1 MNQFRVYIFDMNIQ
15 GSRKYEMK
23 ARSESAAQTEAN
35 IVKAAGELWL
45 KYPLHEITL
54 ERIAEKAET
63 TVRTILRKFGSRE
76 GVFEAAIGQD
86 VAGIE
91 AIKDAAKVGDIR
103 LAVDLLMQEY
113 ETTGEAAVRTLAL
126 EHTLPI
132 IAEVL
137 QHARKIHT
145 AWCARVFAP
154 YLPAESDPHY
164 RLLLGMYYAST
175 DVNQW
180 KLLRKDLGYSL
191 EETQEIL
198 FQRLNAITQIKM
210 S

>member
-1 MNQFRVYIFDMNIQ
+1 
-15 GSRKYEMK
+15 MK
-23 ARSESAAQTEAN
+23 ARSASAAQTEAK
-35 IVKAAGELWL
+35 ILKAAGELWM

-76 GVFEAAIGQD
+76 GVFEAASGQD
-86 VAGIE
+86 DACIE

-113 ETTGEAAVRTLAL
+113 ELTGEAAVRTLAL
-126 EHTLPI
+126 EDTLPI

-137 QHARKIHT
+137 QHARNIHT

-154 YLPAESDPHY
+154 YLPAEEDPNY

-180 KLLRKDLGYSL
+180 KLLRKDLGYSQ
-191 EETQEIL
+191 EETAQIL
-198 FQRLNAITQIKM
+198 YQRLNAITQIKM